1 MQQQTKQEKFKELLQ
16 LMEKYP
22 DLPVIPMAA
31 AVIPMV
37 EGEIALEYEYGYWI
51 GNWSNAILEEYIICK
66 QHLWLGQIF
75 FKSDSDIDEVLGKY
89 LTDEEIENLP
99 ESEEECKEIYN
110 SLPWTKAIV
119 VFIDLPELD
128 ESELEETK

>member
-22 DLPVIPMAA
+22 DLPVIPMA
-31 AVIPMV
+31 
-37 EGEIALEYEYGYWI
+37 EGEVALGYEYGYWI

-66 QHLWLGQIF
+66 QHLWLGQVF

-128 ESELEETK
+128 KSELEETK